1 MVVEDMVGKVLA
13 AVGVTAFVV
22 RKVRVAG
29 ICTVLKVLGV
39 WALFATGAPALI

>member
-1 MVVEDMVGKVLA
+1 MASELTAGGA
-13 AVGVTAFVV
+13 TAVVV
-22 RKVRVAG
+22 RIVRVAG